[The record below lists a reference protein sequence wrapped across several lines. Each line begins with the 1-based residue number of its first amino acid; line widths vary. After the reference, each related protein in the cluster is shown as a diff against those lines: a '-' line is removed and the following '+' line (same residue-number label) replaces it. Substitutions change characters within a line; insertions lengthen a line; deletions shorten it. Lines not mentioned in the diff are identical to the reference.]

1 MARIVRLTLRFR
13 ERMTACGVRSG
24 SPESAAIGA
33 TLAHLSEAA
42 SLPGML
48 DAIAVVPPTGQALV
62 RRVPGRNLWLWFHVD
77 GDDEVVR
84 VVNLTRTP
92 PVPRA

>member
-13 ERMTACGVRSG
+13 ERMTPCGVRSG

-33 TLAHLSEAA
+33 TLAHLSDAA
-42 SLPGML
+42 TLPGML

-62 RRVPGRNLWLWFHVD
+62 RRVPGRNLWPWFQVD

>member
-1 MARIVRLTLRFR
+1 
-13 ERMTACGVRSG
+13 
-24 SPESAAIGA
+24 
-33 TLAHLSEAA
+33 
-42 SLPGML
+42 ML
-48 DAIAVVPPTGQALV
+48 DAIAVGPPTGQALV